1 MNAGKK
7 KLEEM
12 FTDDTKMFF
21 KRNIMLKI
29 LLNIIKERNI
39 LDIYIGA
46 HRNYRTGQT

>member
-1 MNAGKK
+1 MRKK
-7 KLEEM
+7 KLGEI

-29 LLNIIKERNI
+29 SLNIIKEHGI

-46 HRNYRTGQT
+46 HRNYRTGHT